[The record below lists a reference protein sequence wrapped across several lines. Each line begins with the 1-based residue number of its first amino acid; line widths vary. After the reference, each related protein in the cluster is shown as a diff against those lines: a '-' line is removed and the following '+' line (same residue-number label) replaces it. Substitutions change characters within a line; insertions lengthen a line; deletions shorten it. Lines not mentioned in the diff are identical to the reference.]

1 MIDSASQDTAAQM
14 AALGHN
20 PARPLIL
27 CDADEVLLTFLAA
40 FENFLHGRG
49 LYYAW
54 RSYALDGNIL
64 ECGSKIALA
73 MAKVRALIEE
83 FYADHAD
90 TLKPVSGAPEALKR
104 LSARAD
110 IVILTNIWQKYRLAR
125 QTQLASYGLPFPVVS
140 NSGSKGPS
148 VAWFA
153 ERSDAPLYFI
163 DDSARHHSSVARHA
177 AAAVRIHFVAER
189 RLAGLVG
196 PAEDCNYRVDSWASA
211 QHVIERNLTA
221 KGF

>member
-1 MIDSASQDTAAQM
+1 MD
-14 AALGHN
+14 ALGHN
-20 PARPLIL
+20 SARPLIL
-27 CDADEVLLTFLAA
+27 CDADEVLLTFMAA
-40 FENFLHGRG
+40 FESFLRGRG
-49 LYYAW
+49 FYYAW

-64 ECGSKIALA
+64 ERGNNIVLD
-73 MAKVRALIEE
+73 MVKVRELLED
-83 FYADHAD
+83 FYADHAN
-90 TLKPVSGAPEALKR
+90 TLEPVSGAPEALKR
-104 LSARAD
+104 LSTRAD
-110 IVILTNIWQKYRLAR
+110 IVILTNLWRKYRLAR
-125 QTQLASYGLPFPVVS
+125 QTQLASYGIPFPVVS
-140 NSGSKGPS
+140 NSGLKGPT

-177 AAAVRIHFVAER
+177 AAAVRIHFIAER

-211 QHVIERNLTA
+211 QYVIERDLTA

>member
-1 MIDSASQDTAAQM
+1 MD
-14 AALGHN
+14 ALGHN
-20 PARPLIL
+20 SARPLIL
-27 CDADEVLLTFLAA
+27 CDADEVLLTFMAA
-40 FENFLHGRG
+40 FESFLRGRG
-49 LYYAW
+49 FYYAW

-64 ECGSKIALA
+64 ERGNNIVLD
-73 MAKVRALIEE
+73 MVKVRELLED
-83 FYADHAD
+83 FYADHAN
-90 TLKPVSGAPEALKR
+90 TLEPVSGAPEALKR
-104 LSARAD
+104 LSTRAD
-110 IVILTNIWQKYRLAR
+110 IVILTNLWRKYRLAR
-125 QTQLASYGLPFPVVS
+125 QTQLTSYGIPFPVVS
-140 NSGSKGPS
+140 NSGLKGPT

-177 AAAVRIHFVAER
+177 AAAVRIHFIAER

-211 QHVIERNLTA
+211 QYVIERDLTA

>member
-1 MIDSASQDTAAQM
+1 MD
-14 AALGHN
+14 ALGHN
-20 PARPLIL
+20 SARPLIL
-27 CDADEVLLTFLAA
+27 CDADEVLLTFMAA
-40 FENFLHGRG
+40 FESFLRGRG
-49 LYYAW
+49 FYYAW

-64 ECGSKIALA
+64 ERGNNILLD
-73 MAKVRALIEE
+73 MVKVRELLEE
-83 FYADHAD
+83 FYADHAN
-90 TLKPVSGAPEALKR
+90 TLEPVSGAPEALKR
-104 LSARAD
+104 LSTRAD
-110 IVILTNIWQKYRLAR
+110 IVILTNLWRKYRLAR
-125 QTQLASYGLPFPVVS
+125 QTQLTSYGIPFPVVS
-140 NSGSKGPS
+140 NSGSKGPT

-177 AAAVRIHFVAER
+177 AAAVRIHFIAER

-211 QHVIERNLTA
+211 QYVIERDLTA